1 MKSILWRPGLGA
13 LLICVG
19 LVACDAERG
28 GSESAQAPAAAP
40 ETTAPAQTPADTA
53 ATDATP
59 YATEPAVGETES
71 MTGASDISGTSTTG
85 DTLGDR
91 CAGLTGQALTDCL
104 EAESVR
110 QQEMDERDTTEP
122 ASTEPVP

>member
-1 MKSILWRPGLGA
+1 MKSVLWRPSLGA

-19 LVACDAERG
+19 FVACDADRA
-28 GSESAQAPAAAP
+28 GSESARAPVAAP

-53 ATDATP
+53 ATGSTP

-71 MTGASDISGTSTTG
+71 MTGASDISGTGTTG

-91 CAGLTGQALTDCL
+91 CAGLTGEALTDCL